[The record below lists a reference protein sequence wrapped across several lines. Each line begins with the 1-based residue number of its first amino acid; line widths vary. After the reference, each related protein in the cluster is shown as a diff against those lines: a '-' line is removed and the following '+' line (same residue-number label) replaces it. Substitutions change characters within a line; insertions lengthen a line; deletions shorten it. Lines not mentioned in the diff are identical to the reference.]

1 MVTRLRE
8 NDRSDEVGRELFLVL
23 SCLKASLTTSAAC
36 PLFVC
41 LFVCFFIFQY
51 TLLLIES
58 KEYGILSGMM
68 TELVLN

>member
-41 LFVCFFIFQY
+41 LFVSLFFSIHFY
-51 TLLLIES
+51 
-58 KEYGILSGMM
+58 
-68 TELVLN
+68 